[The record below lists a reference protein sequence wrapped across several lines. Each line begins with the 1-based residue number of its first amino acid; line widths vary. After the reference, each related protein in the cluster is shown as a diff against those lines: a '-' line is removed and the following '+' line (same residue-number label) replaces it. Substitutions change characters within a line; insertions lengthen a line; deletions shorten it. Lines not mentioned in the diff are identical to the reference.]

1 MLIESFS
8 LHVVDS
14 SGVPGE
20 NAIHAFSL
28 GVILAVDNRG
38 RTGSPG
44 LSTVLSSLES
54 SWEVSMSAV
63 PFTAE
68 TLMAG
73 LEERESSSVS
83 VVKFGLESMTED
95 MIGREV
101 EEEWDCSETVIG
113 MSGLEQREDGSVSM
127 VSGMQGRGVGDKK
140 VSDEGWQRDG
150 SNDVG

>member
-1 MLIESFS
+1 MGINLWMA
-8 LHVVDS
+8 VKVD
-14 SGVPGE
+14 
-20 NAIHAFSL
+20 
-28 GVILAVDNRG
+28 
-38 RTGSPG
+38 
-44 LSTVLSSLES
+44 

-63 PFTAE
+63 SFTVE

-127 VSGMQGRGVGDKK
+127 VSAFSWPLLLGCHVMGTY
-140 VSDEGWQRDG
+140 G
-150 SNDVG
+150 SSC

>member
-1 MLIESFS
+1 MAVVGVSMEMRWERTQSQSML
-8 LHVVDS
+8 HGS
-14 SGVPGE
+14 S
-20 NAIHAFSL
+20 SKY
-28 GVILAVDNRG
+28 
-38 RTGSPG
+38 TGS
-44 LSTVLSSLES
+44 SAMES
-54 SWEVSMSAV
+54 SWEVGMSAV
-63 PFTAE
+63 PFMAE

-73 LEERESSSVS
+73 LEERERSSVS

>member
-1 MLIESFS
+1 MA
-8 LHVVDS
+8 VVGVSMEMRWERTQSQSTLQGS
-14 SGVPGE
+14 S
-20 NAIHAFSL
+20 SKY
-28 GVILAVDNRG
+28 
-38 RTGSPG
+38 TGS
-44 LSTVLSSLES
+44 SATES

-63 PFTAE
+63 PFMAE